1 MQSQRIRLRFARAH
15 VTGVVVAED
24 NEVGSQPAAEG
35 VLEEPLPELMTE
47 AEVARFIGRGLATVE
62 RYQRA
67 GSLVSVTGQGKRKK
81 FRREDVVKL
90 KGEMQKGLSA
100 IVPTPR
106 DAPLS
111 EENAEKQ
118 IKVDAF
124 VSMTA
129 NAQNHAE
136 EFFKLA
142 TVAMRDVNGD
152 LRKLVSEMQTFHG
165 KEYKRLTERIGKL
178 EDERAQ
184 YLEHLD
190 RLTKEANQEA
200 DRTANRE
207 LIRETF
213 KEAKVIAKAVIA
225 MKLKGD
231 AKGTVQN
238 SALDD
243 WLNTI
248 KPEQLD
254 VITKTLSQE
263 QFAGLMA
270 IIQSAQQPETKAD
283 GATG

>member
-1 MQSQRIRLRFARAH
+1 MNDVPDGEI
-15 VTGVVVAED
+15 T
-24 NEVGSQPAAEG
+24 
-35 VLEEPLPELMTE
+35 EET
-47 AEVARFIGRGLATVE
+47 T
-62 RYQRA
+62 A
-67 GSLVSVTGQGKRKK
+67 GSAPENLPDRMSVEEIAAFLSRTTRTVDRLFAAGRLVNLSGPGKRKRAARDQVAK
-81 FRREDVVKL
+81 VRA
-90 KGEMQKGLSA
+90 EMQAELSA
-100 IVPTPR
+100 IVKTPQY
-106 DAPLS
+106 PLS

-118 IKVDAF
+118 IKADAF
-124 VSMTA
+124 VSIMA
-129 NAQNHAE
+129 SAQAHAE

-142 TVAMRDVNGD
+142 SVSMRDVNGD
-152 LRKLVSEMQTFHG
+152 LRKLVTEMQTFHG
-165 KEYKRLTERIGKL
+165 KEYKRLTERISKL

-190 RLTKEANQEA
+190 RLQSEASQEA

-225 MKLKGD
+225 MKLRGD
-231 AKGTVQN
+231 AKASTQN

-254 VITKTLSQE
+254 VITKTLTQE

-270 IIQSAQQPETKAD
+270 IIQSAQQPAAETPNESK
-283 GATG
+283 